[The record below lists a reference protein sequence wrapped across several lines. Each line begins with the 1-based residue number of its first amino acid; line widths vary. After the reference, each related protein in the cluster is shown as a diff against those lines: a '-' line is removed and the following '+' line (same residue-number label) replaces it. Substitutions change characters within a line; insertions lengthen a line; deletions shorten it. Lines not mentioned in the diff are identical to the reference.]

1 MSTKMMSME
10 SRLIRSDLYVME
22 TSLTQEATRTFPHP
36 LLVLGHEYYRETKIP
51 AMLPLEFA
59 HHHQDHLKPETAA

>member
-1 MSTKMMSME
+1 MMSME
-10 SRLIRSDLYVME
+10 SILVRSDLYVME
-22 TSLTQEATRTFPHP
+22 TSITQEVTRTSPLP

-59 HHHQDHLKPETAA
+59 HHHQDHLKLETEA